1 MIVSLIGAPQTG
13 KTLYTIEV
21 ARRMRAN
28 GQSVTFIAADRRG
41 PKLSQVPTG
50 ASAIFCYLDEVVTAC
65 AVEVSEGTDLI
76 IVDEVP
82 AHLSR
87 SVMSVLA
94 HAPSS
99 ALVVAR
105 PSPMLFPYLLASDTF
120 MLSVPEKNPVWVDED
135 DRAEAFAS
143 AMLA

>member
-50 ASAIFCYLDEVVTAC
+50 ASAIFCYLDEIVTAC

-76 IVDEVP
+76 VVDEVP

-94 HAPSS
+94 HSPAS
-99 ALVVAR
+99 AIAVSR
-105 PSPMLFPYLLASDTF
+105 PLPGAFPAVMSADSLLLAMPD
-120 MLSVPEKNPVWVDED
+120 ENPYRVDEA
-135 DRAEAFAS
+135 DRADAFVS